1 MTFKAYQLK
10 LDWSQELPLY
20 WFDNSPFKTHFM
32 NSLSTRFFYGEKF
45 FIDTMH
51 KFKNEIVD
59 ENLNESVVEFI
70 KQEAIHRVI
79 HKQFDDWLIFKG
91 YDINEL
97 THLSTKQI
105 DNLQRKLSNQDML
118 MITLCLE
125 HLTTIFAEFFLK
137 NPELFDQMHPHF
149 HRLWKWHA
157 IEEVEHKAVAY
168 ELLMTVKNKFLPR
181 RLYSIIVT
189 SSIFTKILLGTF
201 MLLKHDKQLWK
212 WRTFKDAW
220 LFLFN
225 LKNGFITRN
234 IFPYLRIMKL
244 NFSPRNIDH
253 SKLLSGFQK

>member
-1 MTFKAYQLK
+1 MTFKSYNLK
-10 LDWSQELPLY
+10 LDWTQELPLY

-149 HRLWKWHA
+149 HKLWKWHA
-157 IEEVEHKAVAY
+157 IEEVEHKAVAH
-168 ELLMTVKNKFLPR
+168 ELLMSVKNKFLPR
-181 RLYSIIVT
+181 RTYSIIVT
-189 SSIFTKILLGTF
+189 SSIFTKILIGTLV
-201 MLLKHDKQLWK
+201 LLKHDNQLWK
-212 WRTFKDAW
+212 WKTFKDAW
-220 LFLFN
+220 SFLFG
-225 LKNGFITRN
+225 LKYGFITKN
-234 IFPYLRIMKL
+234 IFPYLRIMRFD
-244 NFSPRNIDH
+244 FSPHNIDH
-253 SKLLSGFQK
+253 TALLAGYQK